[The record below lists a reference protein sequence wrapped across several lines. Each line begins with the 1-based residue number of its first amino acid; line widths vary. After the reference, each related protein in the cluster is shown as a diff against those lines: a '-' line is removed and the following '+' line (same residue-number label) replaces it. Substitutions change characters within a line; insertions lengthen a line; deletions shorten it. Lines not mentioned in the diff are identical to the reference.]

1 MASFMKAA
9 SDGWFKDKRSD
20 LEILSQAVRNS
31 GDLSR
36 LRRANDAI
44 ASLVRS
50 LEQHLEQCEI
60 EYQNE

>member
-1 MASFMKAA
+1 MASFLSAA
-9 SDGWFKDKRSD
+9 SDVLFKDKRPD

-36 LRRANDAI
+36 LRRANEAI
-44 ASLVRS
+44 ASLVRG